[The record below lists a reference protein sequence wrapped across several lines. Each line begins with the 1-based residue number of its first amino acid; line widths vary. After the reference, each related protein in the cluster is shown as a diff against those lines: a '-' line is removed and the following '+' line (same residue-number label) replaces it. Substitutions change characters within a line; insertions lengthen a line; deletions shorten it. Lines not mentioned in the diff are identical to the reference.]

1 MGVSGPKPLPLFGTF
16 LERCLN
22 PMPHLDQSYVRKY
35 GNIFGIF
42 NGTDPVLLI
51 ADPELIKQ
59 VLVKDFHRFT
69 NRRELQTEHPF
80 INKNLFNTT
89 DDTWKRLRT
98 IMSSTF
104 TSGKM
109 RKMYPLVRQCLQ
121 EYLDHL
127 DGVTRDGGADIDA
140 KAMHQN
146 FTMDVIASCAFATK
160 TNSQYDPNN
169 PFVVNG
175 RNVFVFRAIKL
186 IPAFI
191 FPKRI
196 NKLLGIRTHL
206 GEEPN
211 NWICD
216 LASHMLEK
224 RRNGFK
230 NNDFLQLLIDAKAGD
245 QNNNKDANAD
255 NLEAH
260 HVNQGEEEMLAEKSV
275 LNGNIGAKSLTDDEI
290 IAQSW
295 LFLIAGFETTATTL
309 GYISYLLALNPSA
322 QEKLY
327 DEVMGAVDSDGEISY
342 EDLQRLPYLDACLSE
357 TLRLFPPLVRLE
369 RIASEDMKL
378 GTKGVTLKKDQMIE
392 IPVYPIHRSEKYYE
406 NPDEFK
412 PERFLPE
419 NRHKLIPYTY
429 FPFGTGPRNCLGMRF
444 ALMEV
449 KLAISHI
456 VMRYRF
462 KRCPKTEVPIE
473 YFNLTPMLTAKSIT
487 LGIEKR

>member
-1 MGVSGPKPLPLFGTF
+1 
-16 LERCLN
+16 
-22 PMPHLDQSYVRKY
+22 
-35 GNIFGIF
+35 
-42 NGTDPVLLI
+42 
-51 ADPELIKQ
+51 
-59 VLVKDFHRFT
+59 
-69 NRRELQTEHPF
+69 
-80 INKNLFNTT
+80 
-89 DDTWKRLRT
+89 
-98 IMSSTF
+98 
-104 TSGKM
+104 
-109 RKMYPLVRQCLQ
+109 
-121 EYLDHL
+121 
-127 DGVTRDGGADIDA
+127 
-140 KAMHQN
+140 
-146 FTMDVIASCAFATK
+146 
-160 TNSQYDPNN
+160 
-169 PFVVNG
+169 
-175 RNVFVFRAIKL
+175 
-186 IPAFI
+186 
-191 FPKRI
+191 
-196 NKLLGIRTHL
+196 
-206 GEEPN
+206 
-211 NWICD
+211 
-216 LASHMLEK
+216 
-224 RRNGFK
+224 
-230 NNDFLQLLIDAKAGD
+230 
-245 QNNNKDANAD
+245 
-255 NLEAH
+255 
-260 HVNQGEEEMLAEKSV
+260 LAEKSV
-275 LNGNIGAKSLTDDEI
+275 LNSNIGAKSLTDDEI

-327 DEVMGAVDSDGEISY
+327 DEVMSAVDSDGEISY

-378 GTKGVTLKKDQMIE
+378 GTKGVTLKKDQMVE

-429 FPFGTGPRNCLGMRF
+429 FPFGTGPRNGLGMRF

-473 YFNLTPMLTAKSIT
+473 YFNLTQMLTAKSIT